1 MKDKRIQVE
10 NKVRLYGADFVR
22 TYAMLL
28 IILFHAFI
36 QMGSFNIGKYPFVN
50 FANGNFG
57 FRGVTLFF
65 ALSGALLC
73 YRNAS
78 VKLNIKE
85 IGTFYKK
92 RWLSIFPAFYL
103 VWLGEYIHRVLIN
116 RSFFFNGNP
125 LSMILSL
132 FGMDGYFSYLVQKNY
147 YIIGEW
153 FLGAIII
160 LYLLFPLI
168 NACFQKNAHI
178 TLIIAALCSYLPI
191 GLSFWKIIIDRNI
204 FICLLSFVFGMYYI
218 KYREKIINRITFII
232 AVILDVVLLCVHIS
246 DFYYIRLVSGYLA
259 FVVLYE
265 LGSYIMTNEKI
276 KRPICFLSDISY
288 EVFLVHHLVIGN
300 IISDPRPMSLYTQWA
315 FVVYTVIYSG
325 AMGWLVHSIAKYI
338 MKKAKHDNAEN
349 PEHH

>member
-1 MKDKRIQVE
+1 MLVKKSQME
-10 NKVRLYGADFVR
+10 KKERLHGADFVR
-22 TYAMLL
+22 GYAMLM
-28 IILFHAFI
+28 IVLFHAFV
-36 QMGSFNIGKYPFVN
+36 QLLSFNMGKYPFTF
-50 FANGNFG
+50 FANGDFG
-57 FRGVTLFF
+57 LKGVTLFF
-65 ALSGALLC
+65 ACSGAVL
-73 YRNAS
+73 YYNHAS
-78 VKLNIKE
+78 IKLNTKE
-85 IGTFYKK
+85 IGAFYKK
-92 RWLSIFPAFYL
+92 RWMSIFPAFYL

-147 YIIGEW
+147 YIVGEW

-168 NACFQKNAHI
+168 NACFQKNAPI
-178 TLIIAALCSYLPI
+178 TLIITALCSYLPI
-191 GLSFWKIIIDRNI
+191 GLSFWKIIMDRNI

-265 LGSYIMTNEKI
+265 LGSYIMMNEKI
-276 KRPICFLSDISY
+276 KRPICFLSGISY

-300 IISDPRPMSLYTQWA
+300 IISDPRPMPLYMQWA
-315 FVVYTVIYSG
+315 FVAYTVIYSV

-338 MKKAKHDNAEN
+338 IKYITK
-349 PEHH
+349 